1 MRTLTCDNVL
11 IRCFNFD
18 VPQRWL
24 MHSDFRF
31 MRAAQLPDEVEML
44 LEEHRL
50 SVSAVHALFAALLFT

>member
-1 MRTLTCDNVL
+1 
-11 IRCFNFD
+11 
-18 VPQRWL
+18 

-50 SVSAVHALFAALLFT
+50 SVSAVHALFAALLFTLSFGL